1 MPLCFTQKEEN
12 FLYIYILD
20 PNFHSQTIVE
30 EKEKGDLEPKPLRF
44 LQKIEKPIPRPPT
57 PTVDVPSE
65 VSEHNVS
72 QYKKMISSIHHL
84 QINKGGWV

>member
-1 MPLCFTQKEEN
+1 MLIFRKRKMFCVSI
-12 FLYIYILD
+12 FLILIL
-20 PNFHSQTIVE
+20 NSQTIVE

-65 VSEHNVS
+65 VV
-72 QYKKMISSIHHL
+72 K
-84 QINKGGWV
+84 

>member
-1 MPLCFTQKEEN
+1 MFVDN
-12 FLYIYILD
+12 LD

-30 EKEKGDLEPKPLRF
+30 EKEKGELEPKPLRF

-65 VSEHNVS
+65 VNEHNVS
-72 QYKKMISSIHHL
+72 QYKKTIIHHL
-84 QINKGGWV
+84 QLKKGGWV

>member
-1 MPLCFTQKEEN
+1 MLIFRKRKMFCVSI
-12 FLYIYILD
+12 FLILIL
-20 PNFHSQTIVE
+20 NSQTIVE

-65 VSEHNVS
+65 VVKLAQCISIQENDY
-72 QYKKMISSIHHL
+72 QYSSL
-84 QINKGGWV
+84 TIN